1 MWKVYNTYIKKNGER
16 KHIYIVFFALHRFSI
31 EFYLSISIFLN
42 ICVHFQIFV
51 HCHFFQLYFH
61 VKRSRFL
68 VRHFAVF
75 FIFDVILFSFE
86 FLLSLDCLP
95 IHSTYR
101 RKTNIKSNEKIVYG
115 VLEHYQDFFQWRFVD
130 ARRASFANWFLNIY
144 VSITWLNGGIK
155 RFGLA

>member
-1 MWKVYNTYIKKNGER
+1 MHGIWLITFIRCIQATSTYWKIRRFLYCWSCQIMWKVYNTYIKKNGER

-75 FIFDVILFSFE
+75 FYVWCYFVFFWIFAFTRLSTNSFNV
-86 FLLSLDCLP
+86 
-95 IHSTYR
+95 STKNKY
-101 RKTNIKSNEKIVYG
+101 
-115 VLEHYQDFFQWRFVD
+115 
-130 ARRASFANWFLNIY
+130 
-144 VSITWLNGGIK
+144 
-155 RFGLA
+155 